1 MYPLVEAL
9 EREETSHGPRQEH
22 GNKHLILVRFACRFC
37 SQLTKVA
44 FVRTSSP
51 ILLAVELTI
60 IRESCYQSPQLLTG
74 RYSMSSKV
82 GL

>member
-1 MYPLVEAL
+1 MYPLVEQAL

-22 GNKHLILVRFACRFC
+22 GNKHLASFASRFC
-37 SQLTKVA
+37 SQSTIVA
-44 FVRTSSP
+44 FVRSSSP
-51 ILLAVELTI
+51 ILLAVELTT

-74 RYSMSSKV
+74 RYSMSSNV